1 MIPGYDR
8 ISAPWLQSRGLH
20 GVPAAVREG
29 LRKCKT
35 PPFRSGVCKST
46 RSRKGDQPMVLL
58 MAFLFLILLRNRRIK
73 LKFEIEL

>member
-1 MIPGYDR
+1 M
-8 ISAPWLQSRGLH
+8 QN
-20 GVPAAVREG
+20 PADE
-29 LRKCKT
+29 
-35 PPFRSGVCKST
+35 SGVCKST